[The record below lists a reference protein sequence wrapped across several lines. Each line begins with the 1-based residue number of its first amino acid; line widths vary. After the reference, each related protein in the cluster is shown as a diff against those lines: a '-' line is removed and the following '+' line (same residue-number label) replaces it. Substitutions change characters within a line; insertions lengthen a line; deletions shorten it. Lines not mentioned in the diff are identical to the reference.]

1 MILYL
6 IYSYALVNIL
16 QMESGDGGTYVD
28 NTFFW
33 AVCDTFQECDT
44 RINTMLDKQDA
55 WSAAHKSK
63 AETSKFQCLR
73 LM

>member
-6 IYSYALVNIL
+6 IYSYASVKIL
-16 QMESGDGGTYVD
+16 QLESGDGGAYVD
-28 NTFFW
+28 DTFFW
-33 AVCDTFQECDT
+33 AACDTFQECDT
-44 RINTMLDKQDA
+44 RINAMLDRQDA
-55 WSAAHKSK
+55 WSVAHNSK